1 MAGDLR
7 SSSWSVGDAVPL
19 DPETN
24 LLRRY
29 PHASLSEVQAAL
41 RDANGHAGLAAG
53 ELRKLRHGRT
63 PEEDQ
68 THRNQTEE
76 KLWFRKESKRDPP
89 TQSRRRNPG
98 SPVMLV
104 PLSPLAEQPA
114 HKRCQTLLGHKTQAE
129 SADELDELPYWWRA
143 SCLSD
148 DDHQAADPKAMIRLR
163 LESLSEKSMKDH
175 IVRQH
180 NERGERP
187 DEQSDAARLQR
198 NKHTIEHL
206 LRLKSKTE
214 TWRAEAKQQ
223 QAAAEAEATAA
234 TDDESD
240 DAPAGAAETN
250 NVSRRRWK
258 TAGLAVQQEM
268 ARYQAERKAEKQK
281 SLAVEQTPRV
291 ESSPEPQPAQQPG
304 EDDGEQEREQQQEAP
319 PVIVSKSVRER
330 QILAGS
336 SGRGILTRKRSQA
349 TVREPVAEQQPHEE
363 TGPQQ
368 VTVGDRRR
376 RSSVRCVTDCRCVG
390 GKGNGRV
397 TEPSDAAA
405 NTTACKSADYGHGRV
420 GVHSH

>member
-1 MAGDLR
+1 
-7 SSSWSVGDAVPL
+7 
-19 DPETN
+19 
-24 LLRRY
+24 
-29 PHASLSEVQAAL
+29 
-41 RDANGHAGLAAG
+41 
-53 ELRKLRHGRT
+53 
-63 PEEDQ
+63 
-68 THRNQTEE
+68 
-76 KLWFRKESKRDPP
+76 
-89 TQSRRRNPG
+89 
-98 SPVMLV
+98 
-104 PLSPLAEQPA
+104 
-114 HKRCQTLLGHKTQAE
+114 
-129 SADELDELPYWWRA
+129 
-143 SCLSD
+143 
-148 DDHQAADPKAMIRLR
+148 MIRLR

-223 QAAAEAEATAA
+223 HAAAEAEVTTA

-304 EDDGEQEREQQQEAP
+304 LKTGEDDGEQEREQQQEAP

-330 QILAGS
+330 QMLAGRRG
-336 SGRGILTRKRSQA
+336 SGIRPRKRSQA

-368 VTVGDRRR
+368 VT
-376 RSSVRCVTDCRCVG
+376 G
-390 GKGNGRV
+390 GGEVQYDASLTVDVLEEGNGRV
-397 TEPSDAAA
+397 TEPSNAAA